1 MNPVKRKSL
10 LALSGV
16 AVSASLPKQW
26 TKPIV
31 NCIVI
36 PAHAATSAAVCS
48 GFVTEAVNGI
58 ITVQVTDTQAIGP
71 LAANRIANDFSVVID
86 EIVSPAGLNVQNVD
100 QRTVFSGFIDIGVN
114 EIRGELTVL
123 QICDGQFVCEQ
134 ITTYTVALSS
144 AILANGVGQYDGQLS
159 GTLRCCQDFVV

>member
-1 MNPVKRKSL
+1 MNPAKRKSL

-16 AVSASLPKQW
+16 AVSASLAQQW

-48 GFVTEAVNGI
+48 SFAIEAVNGL
-58 ITVQVTDTQAIGP
+58 ITIQVTDTQAIGP
-71 LAANRIANDFSVVID
+71 LAANRVANDFSVLVD
-86 EIVSPAGLNVQNVD
+86 EVVSPAGLNVQNID
-100 QRTVFSGFIDIGVN
+100 QQTVFSGLIDTGAN

-123 QICDGQFVCEQ
+123 QSCDGQLVCEQ
-134 ITTYTVALSS
+134 IASYTVALST
-144 AILANGVGQYDGQLS
+144 AVLANGVGQYDGQLS
-159 GTLRCCQDFVV
+159 GTLRCCQDFIV